1 MNRPVQFFSDDY
13 LAHCRKMSTDQ
24 ICQFLENFRL
34 LVSQPRVKSK
44 RKLISIKVPIP
55 LLECFR
61 TKAEVVGI
69 PYQTQ
74 IQKLMESWVEESP

>member
-1 MNRPVQFFSDDY
+1 
-13 LAHCRKMSTDQ
+13 MSTDQ

-34 LVSQPRVKSK
+34 LTLSPKLESK

-55 LLECFR
+55 LLESFKI
-61 TKAEVVGI
+61 KAAAHGI

-74 IQKLMESWVEESP
+74 IQRLMWDWIKAP